1 LTSSRSYSLQ
11 RQTSH
16 QRAAGSSIDALA
28 PCSESRQQ
36 SYTTLQGVLRRLSSF
51 CSAIKPIKPHFSVT
65 QVLFLPFPIP
75 EPSIT
80 ESPLSGHESSTRCQ
94 YFPPALFP
102 RSVSGT
108 AGSPRILYTSLLVL
122 TPLGSSQPYL
132 LPSPAVLVLLFNLF
146 SSKPQYLQLCSSS
159 STKQIHLNSKHLAS
173 TVLRPHRLPRRV
185 SFGVR
190 AGRAVPGIVYVSISA
205 CVSPDF
211 VPSRLRSLE
220 SRVKSSIDESA
231 LYIKVD

>member
-1 LTSSRSYSLQ
+1 VNL
-11 RQTSH
+11 
-16 QRAAGSSIDALA
+16 GSSHTQ
-28 PCSESRQQ
+28 PCKA
-36 SYTTLQGVLRRLSSF
+36 F
-51 CSAIKPIKPHFSVT
+51 CV
-65 QVLFLPFPIP
+65 
-75 EPSIT
+75 
-80 ESPLSGHESSTRCQ
+80 G
-94 YFPPALFP
+94 FP
-102 RSVSGT
+102 RSARPSNPSNLISRSLKSCSSHFPFLNLP
-108 AGSPRILYTSLLVL
+108 SPKVL
-122 TPLGSSQPYL
+122 SPATNPQRVANISRQLFSPGPLGSSQPYL